1 MGCEVLDVTHKI
13 GGAWGAVGGSDGSVG
28 ARKVRVCG
36 TGHSR
41 GFVEGSVVCAVC
53 GSVVE
58 TRRFFGSMCSP
69 SMLPDWE
76 LRFFDRLGFE
86 IHPEL

>member
-1 MGCEVLDVTHKI
+1 M
-13 GGAWGAVGGSDGSVG
+13 
-28 ARKVRVCG
+28 RRVWQ
-36 TGHSR
+36 R
-41 GFVEGSVVCAVC
+41 
-53 GSVVE
+53 VVE
-58 TRRFFGSMCSP
+58 TRRFFGSMCSL